1 MNIQVS
7 QELANLKNDSDSMST
22 LVSLRRLSVLS
33 TSFQFF
39 ILACIS
45 PYLEKGLQCSD
56 LVEKWSLTV
65 RPSFPSMISSLL
77 QGVGIPLQLRSQI
90 IKSWEQCA
98 GDLEFRKSQVCAVY
112 TATVDRFEVQV
123 LLSAC
128 LQLTNA
134 AQCIVTLLGCNDAVR
149 AEILRKYCSDI
160 ICTFEQ
166 VSFILKPPLQRV

>member
-1 MNIQVS
+1 
-7 QELANLKNDSDSMST
+7 
-22 LVSLRRLSVLS
+22 
-33 TSFQFF
+33 
-39 ILACIS
+39 
-45 PYLEKGLQCSD
+45 
-56 LVEKWSLTV
+56 
-65 RPSFPSMISSLL
+65 MISSLL

-98 GDLEFRKSQVCAVY
+98 GDLEFRKS
-112 TATVDRFEVQV
+112 
-123 LLSAC
+123 
-128 LQLTNA
+128 QLTNA